1 MDSLKPISLFL
12 VAIAAIIPLLAATGI
27 SQTVEPKAKA
37 TGSISGHV
45 YVGGKGAA
53 GIAVGAFANE
63 STNRRIATAQ
73 VATDSE
79 GYYLLSGLA
88 AGNYQIT
95 TFTTNLTLAD
105 PNSDNPFGYP
115 YGASKS
121 VLLSAGEEVKDLDI
135 KL

>member
-1 MDSLKPISLFL
+1 MYSLRHFSLFL
-12 VAIAAIIPLLAATGI
+12 VAIAATILLVAETGK
-27 SQTVEPKAKA
+27 SQTVEPKARA

-79 GYYLLSGLA
+79 GYYLLTGLA

-95 TFTTNLTLAD
+95 TFTA
-105 PNSDNPFGYP
+105 
-115 YGASKS
+115 
-121 VLLSAGEEVKDLDI
+121 
-135 KL
+135 